1 LRGIDLLDRL
11 LVAAETGERN
21 ASAMEILVLLALAH
35 RDRDDTI
42 AATTALTEA
51 LVRAEPEG
59 YVRLFLDEGPALV
72 ALLDSIELEGVA
84 GEHARR
90 VLAAAEPA
98 RRTAPAR
105 TGPVDDLSAREL
117 DVLRLLRS
125 DLSGPDIARELL
137 VSLNTLRTHTK
148 NIYAKLGVNNRREAV
163 SRATELRI

>member
-1 LRGIDLLDRL
+1 
-11 LVAAETGERN
+11 
-21 ASAMEILVLLALAH
+21 M
-35 RDRDDTI
+35 
-42 AATTALTEA
+42 
-51 LVRAEPEG
+51 
-59 YVRLFLDEGPALV
+59 
-72 ALLDSIELEGVA
+72 
-84 GEHARR
+84 
-90 VLAAAEPA
+90 LAAAEPA

-163 SRATELRI
+163 TRAHELGL